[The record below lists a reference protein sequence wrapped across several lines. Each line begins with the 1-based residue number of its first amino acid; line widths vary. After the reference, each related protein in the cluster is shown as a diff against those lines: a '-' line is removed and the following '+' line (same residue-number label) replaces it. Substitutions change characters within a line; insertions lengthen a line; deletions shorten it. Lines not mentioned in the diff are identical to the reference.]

1 MSPQDITLLWSALFA
16 SALVLGTGLKL
27 WLATRQIRHVQAHRA
42 QVPEAFAA
50 VIELPTHQKA
60 ADYTVARARFGMW
73 HTLFSAALLL
83 GWTLFGGLQWL
94 SDFTTAYFGT
104 QLGAQLLL
112 LMEFALIAAIIDLPW
127 DLWQTFRLEARFG
140 FNRNTPALFLGDL
153 LKNLLVSAVL
163 MLPLAA
169 LVLWLMQASPLW
181 WLWAWAAFAAFS
193 LVMMVVFPMFIA
205 PLFNRFEPLA
215 EGEVK
220 GRAQALMR
228 RCDFALQGLYVMDGS
243 RRSAHA
249 NAYFT
254 GLGAARRVV
263 LFDTLLKQLDAA
275 QIEAVLAHEVGHYK
289 RRHIQQRLFTTL
301 LLSLAGFA
309 LLGWLTSGVW
319 FYTGLGYTPH
329 LLGGNAAAALI
340 LFMLVLPVFGVF
352 FTPLGASWSRRH
364 EFEADAYAAEHS
376 DARQLGAALIRI
388 YQDNAST
395 LTPDP
400 LYVRFYYSHPPALQ
414 RLARMGAL
422 AALSASGP
430 ATTRPRSNDGP
441 TQAGHAA

>member
-42 QVPEAFAA
+42 QAPEAFAA

-169 LVLWLMQASPLW
+169 LVLWLMQANPLW
-181 WLWAWAAFAAFS
+181 WLWAWVAFAAFS

-309 LLGWLTSGVW
+309 LLGWLTSRVW

-430 ATTRPRSNDGP
+430 ATIRPRSNDGP

>member
-83 GWTLFGGLQWL
+83 GWTLFGGLQLL
-94 SDFTTAYFGT
+94 SDFTTAHFGT
-104 QLGAQLLL
+104 HLGAQLLL
-112 LMEFALIAAIIDLPW
+112 LIEFALIAAIIDLPW

-140 FNRNTPALFLGDL
+140 FNRNTPALFLGDM

-220 GRAQALMR
+220 GRAQALMQ

-301 LLSLAGFA
+301 LLSLTGFA
-309 LLGWLTSGVW
+309 LLGWLTGGVW

-352 FTPLGASWSRRH
+352 FTPLGASWSRKH

-376 DARQLGAALIRI
+376 DARQLGAALIRM
-388 YQDNAST
+388 YQDNATT

-422 AALSASGP
+422 AALSASRP
-430 ATTRPRSNDGP
+430 ATTRLRSNDGP

>member
-181 WLWAWAAFAAFS
+181 WLWAWVAFAAFS

-309 LLGWLTSGVW
+309 LLGWLTSRVW

-376 DARQLGAALIRI
+376 DARQLGAALIRM

>member
-352 FTPLGASWSRRH
+352 FTPLGASWSRKH

-376 DARQLGAALIRI
+376 DARQLGAALIRM

>member
-1 MSPQDITLLWSALFA
+1 MRFQDITLLWSALFA

-27 WLATRQIRHVQAHRA
+27 WLAARQVRHVQAHRG

-50 VIELPTHQKA
+50 IVALPTHQKA
-60 ADYTVARARFGMW
+60 ADYTVARARYGMW
-73 HTLFSAALLL
+73 HILFSAAVLL
-83 GWTLFGGLQWL
+83 GWTLLGGLQWL
-94 SDFTTAYFGT
+94 ADFNTTHFGAG
-104 QLGAQLLL
+104 LGAQLLL
-112 LMEFALIAAIIDLPW
+112 LVEFAVIAAIIDLPW

-140 FNRNTPALFLGDL
+140 FNRNTPALFVGDM

-163 MLPLAA
+163 MLPLAT

-181 WLWAWAAFAAFS
+181 WLWSWAAFAAFS
-193 LVMMVVFPMFIA
+193 LAMMVAFPMFIA

-220 GRAQALMR
+220 GRAQALMQ

-309 LLGWLTSGVW
+309 LLGWLASKVW
-319 FYTGLGYTPH
+319 FYTGLGYTPN
-329 LLGGNAAAALI
+329 LLGGNAAVALI
-340 LFMLVLPVFGVF
+340 LFMLALPVFGVF
-352 FTPLGASWSRRH
+352 FTPLGASWSRKH

-376 DARQLGAALIRI
+376 DARQLGAALVRM

-422 AALSASGP
+422 AALSASPLTP
-430 ATTRPRSNDGP
+430 ATALPEP
-441 TQAGHAA
+441 AMQASGHAA

>member
-83 GWTLFGGLQWL
+83 GWTLFGGLQLL
-94 SDFTTAYFGT
+94 SDFTTAHFGT
-104 QLGAQLLL
+104 HLGAQLLL
-112 LMEFALIAAIIDLPW
+112 LIEFALIAAIIDLPW

-140 FNRNTPALFLGDL
+140 FNRNTPALFLGDM

-220 GRAQALMR
+220 GRAQALMQ

-352 FTPLGASWSRRH
+352 FTPLGASWSRKH

-376 DARQLGAALIRI
+376 DARQLGAALIRM
-388 YQDNAST
+388 YQDNATT

-422 AALSASGP
+422 AALSASRP
-430 ATTRPRSNDGP
+430 ATTRLRSNDGP

>member
-1 MSPQDITLLWSALFA
+1 MSLQDITLLWSALFA

-27 WLATRQIRHVQAHRA
+27 WLATRQIRHVHGHRA
-42 QVPEAFAA
+42 RVPEAFAA
-50 VIELPTHQKA
+50 VIDLPTHQKA

-73 HTLFSAALLL
+73 HTLFSAVVLL
-83 GWTLFGGLQWL
+83 GWTLLGGLQWL
-94 SDFTTAYFGT
+94 ADFNALHFGT
-104 QLGAQLLL
+104 HLGAQLLL
-112 LMEFALIAAIIDLPW
+112 LVAFALIGAIIDLPW

-140 FNRNTPALFLGDL
+140 FNRNTPALFLGDM

-193 LVMMVVFPMFIA
+193 LAMMVVFPMFIA

-220 GRAQALMR
+220 GRAQALMQ
-228 RCDFALQGLYVMDGS
+228 RCDFALKGLYVMDGS

-309 LLGWLTSGVW
+309 LLGWLTSKVW
-319 FYTGLGYTPH
+319 FYTGLGYAPN
-329 LLGGNAAAALI
+329 LLGGNTAAALI

-352 FTPLGASWSRRH
+352 FTPLGAGWSRRH

-376 DARQLGAALIRI
+376 DARQLGAALIRMH
-388 YQDNAST
+388 QDNAST

-400 LYVRFYYSHPPALQ
+400 LYVRFYYSHPPAMQ

-422 AALSASGP
+422 ATLSAPG
-430 ATTRPRSNDGP
+430 AKTTSQLSNDSP
-441 TQAGHAA
+441 PQAGHAA

>member
-309 LLGWLTSGVW
+309 LLGWLTSRVW

-376 DARQLGAALIRI
+376 DARQLGAALIRM